1 MRKLEWDDM
10 GMKVDGRQL
19 HRFADLRFADD
30 IYKRQCREL
39 NMMNDLTPELGR
51 RKRAPWGAYKTIE
64 HVLKKTKNIRLRAHF
79 FNTKALPVLT
89 YAPETW
95 AARKQEENPL
105 LLATLAIGGALTSRL
120 FENQRERYSYWL

>member
-1 MRKLEWDDM
+1 
-10 GMKVDGRQL
+10 
-19 HRFADLRFADD
+19 
-30 IYKRQCREL
+30 
-39 NMMNDLTPELGR
+39 MMNDLTPELGR

-95 AARKQEENPL
+95 AARKQEENPVSVIERSIERVMLGESRFTKLRDGTRSTL
-105 LLATLAIGGALTSRL
+105 LRTASSATAYATLPC
-120 FENQRERYSYWL
+120 FMSYGRA